1 MKFKSIILLAVTTL
15 TLSLVVTACTHKS
28 AETVPTATAST
39 TAAANV
45 NPTTPTATPPGAPTA
60 KMTAGVDS
68 AEQASEIAG
77 FKVIE
82 PSYVPEG
89 YLGGKFT
96 VTALG
101 AGLPEEMKPKFNSTQ
116 VQRAYHYQNDPDTM
130 ILLIQMVHEFSVG
143 GGEPTELCG
152 RPAERKFT
160 AADPQRVPHDSLT
173 FGWVIDGNYFS
184 LTGWLND
191 TLDEAA
197 LVKMACSISIK

>member
-1 MKFKSIILLAVTTL
+1 MKLNLLIPLLAAIL
-15 TLSLVVTACTHKS
+15 TLALAACSNHTTETAPAS
-28 AETVPTATAST
+28 SVSPATPA
-39 TAAANV
+39 
-45 NPTTPTATPPGAPTA
+45 ATPPGGPTA
-60 KMTAGVDS
+60 KMTAGVDT

-101 AGLPEEMKPKFNSTQ
+101 GGLPEEMKPKFNSNQ
-116 VQRAYHYQNDPDTM
+116 VQRAYHYRNDPDTM
-130 ILLIQMVHEFSVG
+130 ILLVQMVHEFSIG
-143 GGEPTELCG
+143 GGEPAEICS

-160 AADPQRVPHDSLT
+160 AADPQHVPHDSLT
-173 FGWVIDGNYFS
+173 FGWEIDGNYFS

-191 TLDEAA
+191 TLDEAEM
-197 LVKMACSISIK
+197 VKIACSISID